1 MARLRDPQSGCPW
14 DLDQDFTSLVPHT
27 LEEAYEVAEAAET
40 GDPDALCDELGDLL
54 FQVVFYAR
62 IGEENGQFGFD
73 QVADAISDK
82 LIRRHPHVFGDD
94 SVADIAE
101 QTREWERH
109 KAAERRSRN
118 THGTLA
124 GVSTALPALTRAA
137 KLSRRAARV
146 GFDWP
151 DYHGV
156 LAKIDEE
163 LAELRHELEND
174 GTPKRIHDELGD
186 LLFSCVNLARKLK
199 QDPETALRATN
210 RRFETRFGYIE
221 QALEQQGTAIADSDA
236 DTLER
241 LWSEAKERD
250 NGSSQT

>member
-14 DLDQDFTSLVPHT
+14 DLDQDFASLVPHT
-27 LEEAYEVAEAAET
+27 LEETYEVAEAAES

-73 QVADAISDK
+73 QIADAISDK
-82 LIRRHPHVFGDD
+82 LIRRHPHVFGDQ

-101 QTREWERH
+101 QTREWERI
-109 KAAERRSRN
+109 KAEERGSRN
-118 THGTLA
+118 THGALA
-124 GVSTALPALTRAA
+124 GVSSSLPALTRAA

-151 DYHGV
+151 DYQSV
-156 LAKIDEE
+156 LAKIDEQ
-163 LAELRHELEND
+163 LAELRHKLDNG
-174 GTPKRIHDELGD
+174 GTPERIGDELGD
-186 LLFSCVNLARKLK
+186 LLFSCAKLARKLK

-210 RRFETRFGYIE
+210 RRFEARFRYIE
-221 QALEQQGTAIADSDA
+221 QALEQQGTSVADSNA
-236 DTLER
+236 DTLQR
-241 LWSEAKERD
+241 LWSEARQRE
-250 NGSSQT
+250 N

>member
-14 DLDQDFTSLVPHT
+14 DLDQDFASLVPHT
-27 LEEAYEVAEAAET
+27 LEEAYEVAEAAES

-82 LIRRHPHVFGDD
+82 LIRRHPHVFGDQ

-101 QTREWERH
+101 QTREWERL
-109 KAAERRSRN
+109 KAEERGSRN
-118 THGTLA
+118 THGALA
-124 GVSTALPALTRAA
+124 GVSTALPALTRSA

-163 LAELRHELEND
+163 IAELRHELDNG
-174 GTPKRIHDELGD
+174 GTAERIQDELGD
-186 LLFSCVNLARKLK
+186 LLFSCANLARKLK

-210 RRFETRFGYIE
+210 RRFEGRFRYIE
-221 QALEQQGTAIADSDA
+221 QALEQQGTSVADSDA

-241 LWSEAKERD
+241 LWSEAKQQGD
-250 NGSSQT
+250 